1 MGTETKINCYTENTA
16 TGINRVPN
24 IVKLSSATTFNNCVN
39 NGKCSSTNIVTSVSN
54 STSAQPLPS
63 SSQIAAGTSVP
74 FVPIHIDENAVIE
87 GAKEILKVIRPTW
100 DLNFVQFKK
109 FTDGI
114 TNKLVGCFYNP
125 PSDYHIS
132 SITNNLHNTKINESD
147 LSYSDVL
154 SQSSNTNVTAEST
167 ADDNNDSGNLSD
179 ADADTDPESA
189 MSTNTNMTTT
199 NEAPPTKNVVL
210 VRVYGNKTDLLI
222 DRKAETRNIILL
234 HSYGFAPSLYAT
246 FKNGLVYDFVP
257 GVTLNPESVL
267 RPEVWSL
274 VAQRMANMHRLVKP
288 TWNHDVKPVPMLW
301 KKTQSF
307 FDLVPVKFT
316 DANKHK
322 RLEGTF
328 LPITR
333 MRKEFSELYKRLEA
347 LGSPLVFTH
356 NDLLLGNVI
365 YTESSQTVTFIDY
378 EYADYNYQAFDIG
391 NHFTEFAGVD
401 TVDYTRYP
409 SRDFQMKW
417 LRVYLQTYLQ
427 KSQISDAEVEVLYVQ
442 VNQFALAAHF
452 FWVIWCLIQAEH
464 STIDFDYVEY
474 AFIRY
479 NEYLA
484 RKDEFLALDA
494 NLPKC
499 KI

>member
-1 MGTETKINCYTENTA
+1 MGTETKINCYTENTSP
-16 TGINRVPN
+16 GINRVP
-24 IVKLSSATTFNNCVN
+24 KLLKRSSATDFNNTCMN
-39 NGKCSSTNIVTSVSN
+39 NGKCSSTNLVTSVTN
-54 STSAQPLPS
+54 STFAQHHHSS
-63 SSQIAAGTSVP
+63 SSQIAVAATVP
-74 FVPIHIDENAVIE
+74 FVPIQVDENAVIE
-87 GAKEILKVIRPTW
+87 GAKEILKVIRPAW

-125 PSDYHIS
+125 PRDYHIT
-132 SITNNLHNTKINESD
+132 SITNSLHSTKINESEI
-147 LSYSDVL
+147 SDSEVL
-154 SQSSNTNVTAEST
+154 PQSSNTTIT

-179 ADADTDPESA
+179 ADADIDNESA
-189 MSTNTNMTTT
+189 MSTNTNMTSTS
-199 NEAPPTKNVVL
+199 ESSPTKNVVL

-274 VAQRMANMHRLVKP
+274 VAQRMADMHRLVKP
-288 TWNHDVKPVPMLW
+288 NWDHGATTKPVPMLW

-316 DANKHK
+316 DANKQK
-322 RLEGTF
+322 RLEDTF

-333 MRKEFSELYKRLEA
+333 MRQEFAELYKRLEA

-409 SRDFQMKW
+409 CRDFQLKW

-427 KSQISDAEVEVLYVQ
+427 RTQISDAEVETLYVQ

-464 STIDFDYVEY
+464 STIDFDYVDY

-484 RKDEFLALDA
+484 RKDAFLALDA